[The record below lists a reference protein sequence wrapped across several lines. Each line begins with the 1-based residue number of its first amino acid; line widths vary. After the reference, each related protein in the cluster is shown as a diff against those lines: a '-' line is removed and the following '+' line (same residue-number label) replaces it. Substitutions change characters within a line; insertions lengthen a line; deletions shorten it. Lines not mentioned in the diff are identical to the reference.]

1 LSVAERQSEPSSAD
15 AGHPPRV
22 EVRGLSKR
30 YGSLEV
36 LRAVD
41 LTVAAGEV
49 VCVIGPSGSGKSTL
63 LRCLAYL
70 ERPDAG
76 TIALDGEQVDE
87 SRSGMRVLRERLG
100 MVFQQFNL
108 FPHKSALENV
118 ALAPREVLGLSRAA
132 ANERARTLLAQV
144 GLGDKES
151 EYPARL
157 SGGQQQ
163 RVAIA
168 RALAMEPEVML
179 FDEVT
184 SALDPEL
191 VKEVLDVMRRLAEDG
206 MTMVVVTHEMGFA
219 RGVAD
224 RVVFMDNGAIVEQG
238 TPAQVLDDP
247 QSPRT
252 RRFLGL
258 VLEP

>member
-1 LSVAERQSEPSSAD
+1 M
-15 AGHPPRV
+15 
-22 EVRGLSKR
+22 
-30 YGSLEV
+30 EV

-63 LRCLAYL
+63 LRCLAHL

-87 SRSGMRVLRERLG
+87 SRSGMRVLRGRLG

-144 GLGDKES
+144 GLGDKAS

-238 TPAQVLDDP
+238 SPAQVLDDP